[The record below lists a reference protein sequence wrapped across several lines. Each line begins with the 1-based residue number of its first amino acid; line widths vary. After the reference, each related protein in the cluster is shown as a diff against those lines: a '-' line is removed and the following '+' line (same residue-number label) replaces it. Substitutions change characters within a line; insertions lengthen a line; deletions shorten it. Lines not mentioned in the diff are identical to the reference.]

1 MVKHRLI
8 YVKLCHG
15 FYRGMSGEYMKK
27 PSGRFEGQKGA
38 FLGKGRAEIKPN
50 PVESGLSRGKS
61 QRKEIIHPHENKN
74 LGILCLSSR

>member
-15 FYRGMSGEYMKK
+15 FYCGGGGEYMKK

-38 FLGKGRAEIKPN
+38 FLGKGGAEIKPN

-61 QRKEIIHPHENKN
+61 QRKEIIHLHENKN
-74 LGILCLSSR
+74 LVILH